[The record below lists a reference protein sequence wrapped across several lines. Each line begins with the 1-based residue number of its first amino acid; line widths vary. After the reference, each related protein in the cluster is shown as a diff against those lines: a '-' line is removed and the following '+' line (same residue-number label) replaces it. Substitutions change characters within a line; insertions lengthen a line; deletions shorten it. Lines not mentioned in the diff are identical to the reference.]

1 MLELSHQIATRL
13 LTQKKGN
20 KIMAKA
26 KVAKAEVQVIAPKIT
41 TAWIN
46 VCVITKKGELDATA
60 QVLFL
65 AKEINASQL
74 SIRDVMKVI
83 KDSGQES
90 PIVKA
95 SHVEG
100 LTTFAKL
107 MDDKDFQALP
117 LAQKLSNAVAAYKL
131 LVVEVAQGLPTFEI
145 VKSEV
150 KKARA
155 NKAKKAKASGSTT
168 KPKKANNSDVLK
180 AFLAW
185 TLSTDFTSLS
195 DKEIEMLNEIQASL
209 EMAGSVTA

>member
-1 MLELSHQIATRL
+1 
-13 LTQKKGN
+13 
-20 KIMAKA
+20 MAKA
-26 KVAKAEVQVIAPKIT
+26 KAPKAPVTITAPAIT

-46 VCVITKKGELDATA
+46 LCVATTQNEKDSTA
-60 QVLFL
+60 QVMAL
-65 AKEINASQL
+65 AKEISASAL
-74 SIRDVMKVI
+74 SIRDVIKVI
-83 KDSGQES
+83 KDSGQVS
-90 PIVKA
+90 PIVKS

-107 MDDKDFQALP
+107 MGDKDFQALP

-131 LVVEVAQGLPTFEI
+131 LGVEVAQGLPTFEV

-185 TLSTDFTSLS
+185 TLATDFTALS
-195 DKEIEMLNEIQASL
+195 DKEIDMLNEIQVNLESVSL
-209 EMAGSVTA
+209 DA

>member
-1 MLELSHQIATRL
+1 
-13 LTQKKGN
+13 
-20 KIMAKA
+20 MAKA
-26 KVAKAEVQVIAPKIT
+26 TTTKAPVVITAPKIT

-46 VCVITKKGELDATA
+46 VCVTTKKGESDATA
-60 QVLFL
+60 QVLAL
-65 AKEINASQL
+65 AKEIASSQL

-107 MDDKDFQALP
+107 MADKDFQALP

-131 LVVEVAQGLPTFEI
+131 LGVEVAQALPTFEV

-150 KKARA
+150 KKARK
-155 NKAKKAKASGSTT
+155 NKAQKAKGSTTT

-185 TLSTDFTSLS
+185 SLSTDMSTLS
-195 DKEIEMLNEIQASL
+195 DKEIDMLNEIQEALSMVSL
-209 EMAGSVTA
+209 DA

>member
-1 MLELSHQIATRL
+1 MVRL
-13 LTQKKGN
+13 GHGNHPIFITQKKGI

-26 KVAKAEVQVIAPKIT
+26 KAPKAPVVITAPKIT

-46 VCVITKKGELDATA
+46 LCVTTTQNENDSTA
-60 QVLFL
+60 QVVLL
-65 AKEINASQL
+65 GKEIASSQL

-83 KDSGQES
+83 DDSKQVS
-90 PIVKA
+90 PIVKK
-95 SHVEG
+95 SHIEG
-100 LTTFAKL
+100 LTTFVKL
-107 MDDKDFQALP
+107 MGDKDFQALP

-131 LVVEVAQGLPTFEI
+131 LGVETAQGLPTFEV

-155 NKAKKAKASGSTT
+155 KKAQKAKGSTTT

-185 TLSTDFTSLS
+185 TLSTDFTTLS
-195 DKEIEMLNEIQASL
+195 DKEIDMLNEIQASL
-209 EMAGSVTA
+209 DMASVTA

>member
-1 MLELSHQIATRL
+1 
-13 LTQKKGN
+13 
-20 KIMAKA
+20 MAKA
-26 KVAKAEVQVIAPKIT
+26 KATKAPVVITAPKIT

-46 VCVITKKGELDATA
+46 VCVTTKQGESDATT
-60 QVLFL
+60 QVLAL
-65 AKEINASQL
+65 AKEIGASAL

-107 MDDKDFQALP
+107 MGDKDFVALP

-131 LVVEVAQGLPTFEI
+131 LGVEVAQNLPTFEV
-145 VKSEV
+145 VKNEV
-150 KKARA
+150 KKARK
-155 NKAKKAKASGSTT
+155 NKAQKAKGSTTT

-185 TLSTDFTSLS
+185 TLSTDFSTLS
-195 DKEIEMLNEIQASL
+195 DKEIDMLNEIQSSLDMAS
-209 EMAGSVTA
+209 ATA

>member
-1 MLELSHQIATRL
+1 
-13 LTQKKGN
+13 
-20 KIMAKA
+20 MAKA
-26 KVAKAEVQVIAPKIT
+26 KSTKAPVVIVAPKIT

-46 VCVITKKGELDATA
+46 LCVATTQNEKDSTA
-60 QVLFL
+60 QVMAL
-65 AKEINASQL
+65 AKEIGASQL
-74 SIRDVMKVI
+74 SIRDVIKVI
-83 KDSGQES
+83 KESGQES

-107 MDDKDFQALP
+107 MNDKDFQALP

-131 LVVEVAQGLPTFEI
+131 LGVEVAQALPTFEV

-155 NKAKKAKASGSTT
+155 NKAQKAKAKGSTST

>member
-1 MLELSHQIATRL
+1 
-13 LTQKKGN
+13 
-20 KIMAKA
+20 MAKA
-26 KVAKAEVQVIAPKIT
+26 KATKAPVVITAPKIT

-46 VCVITKKGELDATA
+46 LCVATTQNEKDSTA
-60 QVLFL
+60 QVMAL
-65 AKEINASQL
+65 AKEIGASQL
-74 SIRDVMKVI
+74 SIRDVIKVI
-83 KDSGQES
+83 KDSGQVS
-90 PIVKA
+90 PIVKS

-107 MDDKDFQALP
+107 MGDKDFQALP

-131 LVVEVAQGLPTFEI
+131 LGVEVAQGLPTFEI

-155 NKAKKAKASGSTT
+155 NKAQKAKGSTST

>member
-1 MLELSHQIATRL
+1 MS
-13 LTQKKGN
+13 K
-20 KIMAKA
+20 AKA
-26 KVAKAEVQVIAPKIT
+26 TKAPVVITAPKIT

-46 VCVITKKGELDATA
+46 VCVTTKKGESDATA
-60 QVLFL
+60 QVLAL
-65 AKEINASQL
+65 AKEIGASAL

-107 MDDKDFQALP
+107 MADKDFQALP

-131 LVVEVAQGLPTFEI
+131 LGVEVAQALPTFEV

-150 KKARA
+150 KKARK
-155 NKAKKAKASGSTT
+155 NKAQKAKGSTTT

-185 TLSTDFTSLS
+185 SLSTDMSTLS
-195 DKEIEMLNEIQASL
+195 DKEIDMLNEIQEALSMVSL
-209 EMAGSVTA
+209 DA

>member
-1 MLELSHQIATRL
+1 MS
-13 LTQKKGN
+13 
-20 KIMAKA
+20 KA
-26 KVAKAEVQVIAPKIT
+26 KVAKAPVVIVAPKIT

-46 VCVITKKGELDATA
+46 VCVTTKKGESDATA
-60 QVLFL
+60 QVLAL
-65 AKEINASQL
+65 AKEIGASQL

-100 LTTFAKL
+100 LTTFSKL
-107 MDDKDFQALP
+107 MSDKDFQALP

-131 LVVEVAQGLPTFEI
+131 LGVEVAQSLPTFEV
-145 VKSEV
+145 VKNEV
-150 KKARA
+150 KKARK
-155 NKAKKAKASGSTT
+155 NKAQKAKGSTST

-195 DKEIEMLNEIQASL
+195 DKEIEMLNEIQSSL

>member
-1 MLELSHQIATRL
+1 
-13 LTQKKGN
+13 
-20 KIMAKA
+20 MAKA
-26 KVAKAEVQVIAPKIT
+26 KAPKALVTITAPKIT

-46 VCVITKKGELDATA
+46 VCVTTKKGESDATT
-60 QVLFL
+60 QVLAL
-65 AKEINASQL
+65 AKEIGDSAL

-90 PIVKA
+90 PIVKS

-100 LTTFAKL
+100 LTTFTKL
-107 MDDKDFQALP
+107 MSDKDFQALP

-131 LVVEVAQGLPTFEI
+131 LGVEVAQGLPTFEV

-155 NKAKKAKASGSTT
+155 NKAKKAKGSTTT

-185 TLSTDFTSLS
+185 TLSTDFTTLT

-209 EMAGSVTA
+209 EMAGSVTE

>member
-1 MLELSHQIATRL
+1 
-13 LTQKKGN
+13 
-20 KIMAKA
+20 MAKA
-26 KVAKAEVQVIAPKIT
+26 PKAPVVITAPKIT

-46 VCVITKKGELDATA
+46 LCVATTQNEKA
-60 QVLFL
+60 STEQVLAL
-65 AKEINASQL
+65 AKEIGASQL
-74 SIRDVMKVI
+74 SIRDVIKVI
-83 KDSGQES
+83 KDSGQVS
-90 PIVKA
+90 PIVKT

-107 MDDKDFQALP
+107 MADKDFQALP

-131 LVVEVAQGLPTFEI
+131 LGVEVAQSLPTFEV
-145 VKSEV
+145 VKNEV
-150 KKARA
+150 KKARKNKA
-155 NKAKKAKASGSTT
+155 NKAKSTTTT

-209 EMAGSVTA
+209 EMAGSVTE

>member
-1 MLELSHQIATRL
+1 MEIIRFS
-13 LTQKKGN
+13 LTQKNGN

-26 KVAKAEVQVIAPKIT
+26 TTTKAPVVITAPKIT

-46 VCVITKKGELDATA
+46 VCVTTKKGESDATA
-60 QVLFL
+60 QVLAL
-65 AKEINASQL
+65 AKEIASSQL

-107 MDDKDFQALP
+107 MADKDFQALP

-131 LVVEVAQGLPTFEI
+131 LGVEVAQALPTFEV

-150 KKARA
+150 KKARK
-155 NKAKKAKASGSTT
+155 NKAQKAKGSTTT

-185 TLSTDFTSLS
+185 SLSTDMSTLS
-195 DKEIEMLNEIQASL
+195 DKEIDMLNEIQEALSMVSL
-209 EMAGSVTA
+209 DA

>member
-1 MLELSHQIATRL
+1 MEITRFS
-13 LTQKKGN
+13 LTQKNGN

-26 KVAKAEVQVIAPKIT
+26 TTTKAPVVITAPKIT

-46 VCVITKKGELDATA
+46 LCVATTQNEKDSTA
-60 QVLFL
+60 QVMAL
-65 AKEINASQL
+65 AKEISASAL
-74 SIRDVMKVI
+74 SIRDVIKVI
-83 KDSGQES
+83 KDSGQIS
-90 PIVKA
+90 PIVKS

-107 MDDKDFQALP
+107 MGDKDFVALP

-131 LVVEVAQGLPTFEI
+131 LGVEVAQNLPTFEV

-150 KKARA
+150 KKARKNKA
-155 NKAKKAKASGSTT
+155 NKAKATTTT

-185 TLSTDFTSLS
+185 SLSTDMSTLS
-195 DKEIEMLNEIQASL
+195 DKEIDMLNEIQEALSMVSL
-209 EMAGSVTA
+209 DA